1 VERLLQGG
9 VALLPLAPLASHSG
23 LSIESVLS
31 QVERRIEQDVA
42 GPRQKELWT
51 SLSLLM
57 GLSFSEEEIYR
68 LIRGAV
74 AQMKES
80 VIYQDIFSQGE
91 ESGAIKGEARG
102 IIAGEARGIATGER
116 ILLLRLGT
124 KRFGTLP
131 ESFQKVIELASS
143 ERLTLWADR
152 LLDVNSW
159 EELLAQ

>member
-23 LSIESVLS
+23 LSVESVLS
-31 QVERRIEQDVA
+31 QVERRIEQDVDR
-42 GPRQKELWT
+42 PRQKELWT

-91 ESGAIKGEARG
+91 ERGEIK
-102 IIAGEARGIATGER
+102 GEARGIATGER
-116 ILLLRLGT
+116 LALVRLGT
-124 KRFGTLP
+124 KRFGTIP
-131 ESFQKVIELASS
+131 ESLQKVIDIASS
-143 ERLTLWADR
+143 ERLTLWIDR
-152 LLDVNSW
+152 VLDVNSW